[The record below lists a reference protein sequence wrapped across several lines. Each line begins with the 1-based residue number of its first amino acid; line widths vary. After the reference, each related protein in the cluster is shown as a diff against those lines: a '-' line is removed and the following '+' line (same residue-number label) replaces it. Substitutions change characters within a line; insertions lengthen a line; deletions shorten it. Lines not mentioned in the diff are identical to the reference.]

1 MPNQIGVLLPN
12 GVPGCTGQSV
22 SAWARMADEGPFS
35 SLGVA
40 DRYVYVNHE
49 TMMTLAAA
57 AVLTSRVRLMS
68 AAFLGPLRPVPLFA
82 KQVATLATLA
92 PGRVSLGVAVGN
104 RTNDYAAAGIDW
116 SRRGKILDEQ
126 LAALESLRD
135 LKGEDNTV
143 GPELGDIEVLIAG
156 ASPPA
161 LRRLVR
167 HGDGLVSGGVK
178 PAIFAFEAFATE
190 QAWQEAGK
198 PGRPRLVASTWYAS
212 SADTGDQA
220 EANLGSY
227 LKNGGPPAQV
237 ISPIARGAAGIE
249 AAYRGFRE
257 QGADEVLFFPLLD
270 DIAELE
276 FLADV
281 VGGLPE
287 VERGTPR
294 PDFSLFADG
303 PSMKGRHG

>member
-1 MPNQIGVLLPN
+1 MANQIGVLLPN
-12 GVPGCTGQSV
+12 GVPGSTGETIR
-22 SAWARMADEGPFS
+22 AWSRLADEGPFS

-82 KQVATLATLA
+82 KQAATLALLA

-104 RTNDYAAAGIDW
+104 RVNDYAAAGLDW
-116 SRRGKILDEQ
+116 TRRGKILDEQ
-126 LAALESLRD
+126 LAALETLRD
-135 LKGEDNTV
+135 LNGDDNQV
-143 GPELGDIEVLIAG
+143 GPELGEIEILIGG

-178 PAIFAFEAFATE
+178 PAIFAFEAFACG
-190 QAWQEAGK
+190 QAWTGAGK

-212 SADTGDQA
+212 SESGGDQA
-220 EANLGSY
+220 EANLESY
-227 LKNGGPPAQV
+227 LKHGGPPANV
-237 ISPIARGAAGIE
+237 ISPIARGSAGIE

-270 DIAELE
+270 DIGELE

-281 VGGLPE
+281 VAGLPDI
-287 VERGTPR
+287 ERGEPT
-294 PDFSLFADG
+294 PDFSLFQEG
-303 PSMKGRHG
+303 PSMTGRHG